1 MANTS
6 VQAAATGS
14 QSGSDKG
21 SRDADDLSAQIAT
34 LRKDLA
40 GLTELVG
47 EIGTRRGKDAKRKV
61 EEKAGEMRL
70 QGEELLHEAGRRAA
84 QYEDAAIGQIRAN
97 PFQAVGIAA
106 AAGFL
111 LGYLNARR

>member
-1 MANTS
+1 
-6 VQAAATGS
+6 
-14 QSGSDKG
+14 
-21 SRDADDLSAQIAT
+21 
-34 LRKDLA
+34 
-40 GLTELVG
+40 
-47 EIGTRRGKDAKRKV
+47 
-61 EEKAGEMRL
+61 MRL

-106 AAGFL
+106 AADFL